1 MALFSDKTRSRL
13 LLIVFLLSTI
23 LSGCLWFSTVSSA
36 TTKTSEVWDLNHYL
50 LSKTLMIDGIE
61 DNLSGITYHPDSG
74 NLYGIINNPEQIVV
88 ISKNG
93 QLLRKIDLIG
103 FSDTESI
110 DYVEGN
116 RFIISEERQQ
126 TISFVDILETTKE
139 VHYSDVKTLALLPP
153 EKNNKGIEGIAFS
166 PRHGVFF
173 VQEIPARI
181 MHFALEN
188 DEQTKQFDV
197 MKNLRLEVDD
207 FSGLTLLQGPEERL
221 LVLSDDSHSLHV
233 IDLSGE
239 EISRIR
245 LGSGPYR
252 LWPKMSQPEGVTT
265 DAEGNIYVVGEPN
278 QFMVLR
284 RTTPL

>member
-1 MALFSDKTRSRL
+1 
-13 LLIVFLLSTI
+13 
-23 LSGCLWFSTVSSA
+23 
-36 TTKTSEVWDLNHYL
+36 
-50 LSKTLMIDGIE
+50 
-61 DNLSGITYHPDSG
+61 
-74 NLYGIINNPEQIVV
+74 
-88 ISKNG
+88 
-93 QLLRKIDLIG
+93 
-103 FSDTESI
+103 
-110 DYVEGN
+110 
-116 RFIISEERQQ
+116 
-126 TISFVDILETTKE
+126 
-139 VHYSDVKTLALLPP
+139 
-153 EKNNKGIEGIAFS
+153 
-166 PRHGVFF
+166 
-173 VQEIPARI
+173 